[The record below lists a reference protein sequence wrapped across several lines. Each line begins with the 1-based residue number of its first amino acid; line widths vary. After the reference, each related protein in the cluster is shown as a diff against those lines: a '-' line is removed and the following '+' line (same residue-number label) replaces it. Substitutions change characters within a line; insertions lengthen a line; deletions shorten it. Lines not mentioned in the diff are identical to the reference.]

1 MNAPAIA
8 HDTASHDTFG
18 APAASIVT
26 TWPRAILCLVLGN
39 FYASAEEARKHALG
53 GVPLAVT
60 GVGGERGTVV
70 SVSTSAQQ
78 FGVRVGMPL
87 IEAQRRCPSLVA
99 VAHDAA
105 YYAALFRRFL
115 DLLRGVTS
123 AVQTVGAD
131 AALLDLTGLPQT
143 PEMIAVT
150 VRRRVHVELGLT
162 VSVGLATGRTTAQVA
177 AHSAQANAVCIVRPG
192 SEARFLAPLP
202 VAAMPGI
209 GPTTRRALASL
220 HIETLGQL
228 AARTD
233 RTLYKAFGERGLT
246 LARRARGVDED
257 TPEVVGRVT
266 KAIGHTRT
274 LAKPTKE
281 REILHAT
288 LAALC
293 DDTAAELRH
302 QGLTARQVTLRVR
315 RADYRSTTLRRV
327 INPGT
332 DAGQRL
338 LTVVANMLEPC
349 LRELN
354 NGRVRQLNVR
364 VTRLTDGG
372 QQLPLWDARE
382 EARYR
387 AANAALDAVRARYG
401 KAAMRPAVTLLA
413 AAEASP
419 DAAFMP

>member
-1 MNAPAIA
+1 MTVPALSQNDASPDGFDAPA
-8 HDTASHDTFG
+8 T
-18 APAASIVT
+18 PVT
-26 TWPRAILCLVLGN
+26 VAWPRAILCVVLDT
-39 FYASAEEARKHALG
+39 FYASAEAVRKPALG

-60 GVGGERGTVV
+60 GIGGERGTVI
-70 SVSTSAQQ
+70 SASPSAQR
-78 FGVRVGMPL
+78 FGVRIGMPL
-87 IEAQRRCPSLVA
+87 IEVQRRCPSLVV
-99 VAHDAA
+99 VAHDAV
-105 YYAALFRRFL
+105 YYATLFRRFL
-115 DLLRGVTS
+115 DLLCGVTV
-123 AVQTVGAD
+123 AVQSVGAD
-131 AALLDLTGLPQT
+131 AALLDLTELSPT
-143 PEMIAVT
+143 PESVAAI
-150 VRRRVHVELGLT
+150 VRRRVRMELGLT

-177 AHSAQANAVCIVRPG
+177 AREAQPDGVRVVPPG
-192 SEARFLAPLP
+192 TEADYLAPLP
-202 VAAMPGI
+202 VVAMPGI
-209 GPTTRRALASL
+209 GPTTRRALAYL

-246 LARRARGVDED
+246 LARRARGMDED

-281 REILHAT
+281 RETLHAT

-293 DDTAAELRH
+293 DNTAAELRR
-302 QGLTARQVTLRVR
+302 QGLAARQVTLRVR

-354 NGRVRQLNVR
+354 HGRVRQLNVR

-372 QQLPLWDARE
+372 TQLPLWDARE

-387 AANAALDAVRARYG
+387 AANAALDAVRARHG

-419 DAAFMP
+419 DAAFLP